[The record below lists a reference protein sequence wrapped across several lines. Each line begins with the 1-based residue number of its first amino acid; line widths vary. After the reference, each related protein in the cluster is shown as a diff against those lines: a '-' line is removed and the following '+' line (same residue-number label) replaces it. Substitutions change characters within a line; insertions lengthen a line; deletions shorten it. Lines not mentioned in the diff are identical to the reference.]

1 MKIQK
6 DFFVAVM
13 CCLLFL
19 IALKVAPVFVDEPFS
34 FPLKSVKIFTNALI
48 VLSIFLIYK
57 YFNFTG
63 YLMEKWNRWNIF
75 LNSFLIIISVYIVV
89 NANSS
94 SSESI
99 GYYLEYVA
107 SKMSVGVVE
116 EVLFRGVIFIF
127 IFKYFGLQKGIF
139 YTALIFSFFHSLN
152 YFSGRISLNDVI
164 IQMIYAFGTG
174 AFFAAFYLRFK
185 SLFTIALLHGYLN
198 LFLGGAEKGTDI
210 SESITIGS
218 IILFSIITGILILI
232 SKLLIY
238 KRTNYSYN
246 EFLSDFS
253 E

>member
-6 DFFVAVM
+6 EVIVAMM

-19 IALKVAPVFVDEPFS
+19 IALKVAPMFVDEPFL
-34 FPLKSVKIFTNALI
+34 FPLKSVKIFTNTLV

-57 YFNFTG
+57 YYKFMG

-75 LNSFLIIISVYIVV
+75 LNSFLIILCVYIVV
-89 NANSS
+89 NAKSTSN
-94 SSESI
+94 ESI

-127 IFKYFGLQKGIF
+127 IFKYFGLQKGIY
-139 YTALIFSFFHSLN
+139 YTALIFSLFHFLN

-185 SLFTIALLHGYLN
+185 SLLTIAILHGFLN

-210 SESITIGS
+210 SEVISIGS

-232 SKLLIY
+232 TKLLIY
-238 KRTNYSYN
+238 KRKNYSYN